1 MTLDHYGHLFP
12 ERPDEVADR
21 MAARRAAALAQAA

>member
-12 ERPDEVADR
+12 DAVDANEIAEAELKLVGA
-21 MAARRAAALAQAA
+21 